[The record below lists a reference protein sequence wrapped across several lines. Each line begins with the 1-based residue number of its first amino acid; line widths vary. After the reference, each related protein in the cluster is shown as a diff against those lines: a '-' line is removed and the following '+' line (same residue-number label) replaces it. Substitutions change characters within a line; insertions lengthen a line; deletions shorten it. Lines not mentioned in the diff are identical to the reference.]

1 MNTGRPLSHFW
12 ILIANKGEGASQ
24 IFLKILPKKIL
35 SNQKVRCTRTR
46 HCYAMPIL
54 LCFSDVFLHFKN
66 VFISHVWEVN
76 NCTAWVK
83 SLFWNRSETVW
94 KKTFIK
100 ALWRKTA
107 ETQETHDN
115 ILGVSIFASIK
126 VSVMAMKNVSSELVC
141 HFKQNLFCVWSFFCD
156 FT

>member
-1 MNTGRPLSHFW
+1 MHFCCSELIVVTLIKQTNTTFVNLRGAFICFILCDTILNWKVFLRFENIILIEQPWDCYQLTSLISSFFRSLVNTGRPLSHFW

-76 NCTAWVK
+76 NCTA
-83 SLFWNRSETVW
+83 
-94 KKTFIK
+94 
-100 ALWRKTA
+100 
-107 ETQETHDN
+107 
-115 ILGVSIFASIK
+115 
-126 VSVMAMKNVSSELVC
+126 
-141 HFKQNLFCVWSFFCD
+141 
-156 FT
+156 